1 MKIEI
6 ITDTNEEELLVKIF
20 AKQIN
25 DDVQKIISLL
35 NKNQDSIIGFK
46 NDQAF
51 IIEESDIIRVYIE
64 DKKVFIK
71 TVDDI
76 YSSKKRLYEI
86 ENSLGNDF
94 IKISQSEIANI
105 KYIKKLDFSY
115 TGTIMLI
122 FKNGDKSFVSRR
134 SLKTFK
140 DKLGI

>member
-35 NKNQDSIIGFK
+35 NKSKDAIIGFK

-51 IIEESDIIRVYIE
+51 IIEESDIMRIYIE

>member
-46 NDQAF
+46 NDQVF

-115 TGTIMLI
+115 KGTIMLI